1 MVLCSKCPALFQN
14 SIAVK
19 NSLTWGYFFVINVL
33 CYFRSNA
40 IFAFSPQWRYLAQ
53 NSLTRVFSKIV
64 NFKVTEM
71 HYEPK
76 SPIWYDDLIFVNFRF
91 SKFFLAQIHPE
102 TSNLHG
108 LCLKS
113 LDFVIKFII
122 SYVKLSS
129 SHQFFSFE
137 LNLLNKKPE
146 VKSKKNPKWPFSEI
160 FGKSFLLGAS
170 SRYQRVQK

>member
-1 MVLCSKCPALFQN
+1 MQEWNPHYKFNSCTPLKNKLLCQILGCLGSNGFQLKRRFGTHGN
-14 SIAVK
+14 
-19 NSLTWGYFFVINVL
+19 
-33 CYFRSNA
+33 
-40 IFAFSPQWRYLAQ
+40 
-53 NSLTRVFSKIV
+53 
-64 NFKVTEM
+64 

-76 SPIWYDDLIFVNFRF
+76 SPIGYDILIFVNFRF

-160 FGKSFLLGAS
+160 FGKSLLLGGLS
-170 SRYQRVQK
+170 SIQGIQKWHRLDRHR